1 MGSIPTYSRQ
11 IEKENAM
18 HSELLRNLPK
28 VDDLLRDER
37 IVRASCGLSHE
48 QVADEIR
55 TVIDEKRKAF
65 LHSEILQKEA
75 FLSFDSIA
83 EEVEEHIRRLRFK
96 SLRRVINATG
106 VVLHTNLG
114 RAKLSENA
122 IAAVTEAVSGYSTL
136 EYDPMSGKRGSRH
149 VHTEELIR
157 KITGAEAAMVVNNN
171 AAATMLCLAALGKG
185 REVVISR
192 GELVEIGGSFRVP
205 EIMEQSGAH
214 LAEVGTTNK
223 TRIGDYEK
231 AIGEN
236 TGMLLKV
243 HTSNYKIIGFTE
255 DVSLH
260 ALREVADRHGLPLV
274 YDMGSGLMTDLTEYG
289 IFEPTVKDSLSA
301 GADVVLFSGDKL
313 LGGPQGGIIVGKKD
327 YIDRMKKHPLARV
340 LRIDKMTAAAMEA
353 VFLAYYDEKK
363 AKEEIPTLAMLTKN
377 NDELYKEAELLKKRI
392 DDLELGVE
400 TEVAAV
406 DGMVGGGSAPDTVLK
421 SWAVFL
427 KHTDIQAAAVAEG
440 LRLGEIP
447 VIVRIVR
454 DRIVI
459 DVRTVTLQEQEIL
472 VQKLAAVMKERVE

>member
-1 MGSIPTYSRQ
+1 
-11 IEKENAM
+11 
-18 HSELLRNLPK
+18 
-28 VDDLLRDER
+28 
-37 IVRASCGLSHE
+37 
-48 QVADEIR
+48 
-55 TVIDEKRKAF
+55 
-65 LHSEILQKEA
+65 
-75 FLSFDSIA
+75 
-83 EEVEEHIRRLRFK
+83 
-96 SLRRVINATG
+96 
-106 VVLHTNLG
+106 
-114 RAKLSENA
+114 
-122 IAAVTEAVSGYSTL
+122 
-136 EYDPMSGKRGSRH
+136 
-149 VHTEELIR
+149 
-157 KITGAEAAMVVNNN
+157 
-171 AAATMLCLAALGKG
+171 ML
-185 REVVISR
+185 
-192 GELVEIGGSFRVP
+192 
-205 EIMEQSGAH
+205 M
-214 LAEVGTTNK
+214 
-223 TRIGDYEK
+223 
-231 AIGEN
+231 
-236 TGMLLKV
+236 KV

-427 KHTDIQAAAVAEG
+427 KHTGIQAAAVAEG